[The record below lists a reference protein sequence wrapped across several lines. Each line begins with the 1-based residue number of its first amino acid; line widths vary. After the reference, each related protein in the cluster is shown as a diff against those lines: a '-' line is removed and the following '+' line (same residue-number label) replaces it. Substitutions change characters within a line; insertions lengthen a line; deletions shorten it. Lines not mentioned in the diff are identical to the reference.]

1 MSSLLTFYM
10 FFADMNML
18 KESTRFLTFLTFQDF
33 FMAYFY
39 GLSSTASR
47 LQSHYEEKFHFLLL
61 SPQEFLV
68 LI

>member
-18 KESTRFLTFLTFQDF
+18 KESTRFLTFQDF